1 MSANSEYLSS
11 FRPRFRQPSAAD
23 LCTTVPCMTTDQT
36 NEQVMEVF
44 GQHRDL
50 VSLPVVEGR
59 QPIGLINRNIFLSQ
73 MSKPF
78 RMELYGRKSCIA
90 FMDKE
95 PLIVDA
101 ALDIEALTFKTVECG
116 EKALSDGFI
125 ITHEGAF
132 IGVGSGLQLMRV
144 VADMQASR
152 NRQVM
157 HSIEYASVI
166 QQSTLRSSL
175 EALARVCPGAHLVWE
190 PRDVVGGDFYQ
201 FSTEPDG
208 WFATVADC
216 TGHGVP
222 GAFMTLIA
230 STSLNQ
236 AIKQHGARDPA
247 QLLGSVNRSIKQ
259 MLGQQDAQEGTERSN
274 DGMDA
279 ACFWFEP
286 AQGRLV
292 FAGARLS
299 LFLVRPGA
307 DAVEIIE
314 GQRKGVGY
322 VDSDFDFVW
331 NNQELIL
338 PPGTLVFVSTDGLI
352 DQVGGP
358 RAIALGKR
366 RVRELLFEQRER
378 TPAEINRAVLDALE
392 QWQGQGDH
400 HRRDDLTFFCFRT

>member
-1 MSANSEYLSS
+1 MLRSTEYLSG

-23 LCTTVPCMTTDQT
+23 LCSAVPSMTADQT
-36 NEQVMEVF
+36 NEQVMEMFVR
-44 GQHRDL
+44 HRDL
-50 VSLPVVEGR
+50 VSLPVLEGG

-78 RMELYGRKSCIA
+78 RNELYGRKSCIA

-95 PLIVDA
+95 PLVVDA
-101 ALDIEALTFKTVECG
+101 SLDIEALTFKTVEHG

-125 ITHEGAF
+125 ITRDGAF
-132 IGVGSGLQLMRV
+132 AGVGHGLQLMRA
-144 VADMQASR
+144 VADIQAAR

-166 QQSTLRSSL
+166 QQSMLRGSRDV
-175 EALARVCPGAHLVWE
+175 LARACPDAHLVWE
-190 PRDVVGGDFYQ
+190 PRDVVGGDFYH
-201 FSTEPDG
+201 FSAEDDG

-230 STSLNQ
+230 STSLGQ
-236 AIKQHGARDPA
+236 AIRQHGARDPGL
-247 QLLGSVNRSIKQ
+247 LLGSVHRAIKR
-259 MLGQQDAQEGTERSN
+259 MLGQMDGQDGTPGSD

-286 AQGRLV
+286 AAGRLV
-292 FAGARLS
+292 FAGGRLS
-299 LFLVRPGA
+299 LLVLRP
-307 DAVEIIE
+307 DAAEAESIE
-314 GQRKGVGY
+314 GQRKGIGY
-322 VDSDFDFVW
+322 VDSDFDFAWQNREVR
-331 NNQELIL
+331 L
-338 PPGTLVFVSTDGLI
+338 PPGTLVFASTDGLF

-366 RVRELLFEQRER
+366 RVRELLAAQQGRAPEEVG
-378 TPAEINRAVLDALE
+378 RAVGDALRA
-392 QWQGQGDH
+392 WQGDH

>member
-1 MSANSEYLSS
+1 MSATPEYLSG

-23 LCTTVPCMTTDQT
+23 LCNAVPCLTADQT

-50 VSLPVVEGR
+50 VSLPVVEGA

-95 PLIVDA
+95 PLIVEST
-101 ALDIEALTFKTVECG
+101 LDIEALTFRTVECG
-116 EKALSDGFI
+116 EKAMSDGFI
-125 ITHEGAF
+125 ITERGAYA
-132 IGVGSGLQLMRV
+132 GVGHGLQLMRV
-144 VADMQASR
+144 VADMQAAR
-152 NRQVM
+152 NQQIM
-157 HSIEYASVI
+157 HSIDYASVI
-166 QQSTLRSSL
+166 QRSTLRSSL
-175 EALARVCPGAHLVWE
+175 DALARVCPGAHLVWE

-201 FSTEPDG
+201 FSTEGEG

-230 STSLNQ
+230 STNLGQ
-236 AIKQHGARDPA
+236 AIKQHGPRDPA
-247 QLLGSVNRSIKQ
+247 LLLGSVNRSIKQ
-259 MLGQQDAQEGTERSN
+259 MLGQLDGQDATPGSD

-292 FAGARLS
+292 FAGARLA
-299 LFLVRPGA
+299 LMLVRPGA
-307 DAVEIIE
+307 GEVDVVE
-314 GQRKGVGY
+314 GQRTGVGY
-322 VDSDFDFVW
+322 VDSAFDHRW
-331 NNQELIL
+331 TNQEVLL
-338 PPGTLVFVSTDGLI
+338 PPGTLVFITTDGLI

-366 RVRELLFEQRER
+366 RLRELLYEHRHG
-378 TPAEINRAVLDALE
+378 TPAEINQRVLDALRD
-392 QWQGQGDH
+392 WQGEQ

>member
-1 MSANSEYLSS
+1 MSANSEYLSG

-23 LCTTVPCMTTDQT
+23 LCNVVPCMTADQT
-36 NEQVMEVF
+36 NEQVMDVF
-44 GQHRDL
+44 GRHREL
-50 VSLPVVEGR
+50 VSLPVVEGT

-73 MSKPF
+73 MSKQF

-95 PLIVDA
+95 PLIVEA
-101 ALDIEALTFKTVECG
+101 SLDIEALTFKTVECG
-116 EKALSDGFI
+116 EKAMSDGFI
-125 ITHEGAF
+125 ITHQGAYA
-132 IGVGSGLQLMRV
+132 GVGHGLQLMRV
-144 VADMQASR
+144 VADMQAAR
-152 NRQVM
+152 NRQIM

-166 QQSTLRSSL
+166 QRSTLRSSL
-175 EALARVCPGAHLVWE
+175 DTLARVCPGAHMVWE

-201 FSTEPDG
+201 FSAEPDG
-208 WFATVADC
+208 WSATVADC

-230 STSLNQ
+230 STNLSQ
-236 AIKQHGARDPA
+236 AIKQHGPRDPA
-247 QLLGSVNRSIKQ
+247 ALLGSVNRSIKQ
-259 MLGQQDAQEGTERSN
+259 MLGQLDGKDATPGSD

-286 AQGRLV
+286 AHGRLV

-299 LFLVRPGA
+299 LLLVRPGG
-307 DAVEIIE
+307 DAAEIVE

-322 VDSDFDFVW
+322 VDSDFDYAW
-331 NNQELIL
+331 TNQELL
-338 PPGTLVFVSTDGLI
+338 LEPGTLVFITTDGLI

-366 RVRELLFEQRER
+366 RVRELLFELREQ
-378 TPAEINRAVLDALE
+378 TPAQINQAVHDALTS
-392 QWQGQGDH
+392 WQGEH

>member
-1 MSANSEYLSS
+1 MPETSEYLSD
-11 FRPRFRQPSAAD
+11 FRPRFRQPCAAD
-23 LCTTVPCMTTDQT
+23 LCTAVPCMTTEET
-36 NEQVMEVF
+36 NEKVMEVF
-44 GQHRDL
+44 NRHREL
-50 VSLPVVEGR
+50 VSLPVLEAG

-78 RMELYGRKSCIA
+78 RVELYGRKSCIA
-90 FMDKE
+90 FMDKD
-95 PLIVDA
+95 PLVVDA
-101 ALDIEALTFKTVECG
+101 TLDLEALTFKTVEYG

-125 ITHEGAF
+125 ITRDGEFA
-132 IGVGSGLQLMRV
+132 GVGNGLQLMRA
-144 VADMQASR
+144 VADLQASR

-166 QQSTLRSSL
+166 QRSTLRSSL
-175 EALARVCPGAHLVWE
+175 DALARACPEAHLVWE

-201 FSTEPDG
+201 FSTAQGG

-230 STSLNQ
+230 SSSLTQ
-236 AIKQHGARDPA
+236 AIEQHGARDPA
-247 QLLGSVNRSIKQ
+247 RLLGSVNRSIKQ
-259 MLGQQDAQEGTERSN
+259 MLGQMDGHDETPGSD

-299 LFLVRPGA
+299 LFVLRPGA
-307 DAVEIIE
+307 DAVDVVE

-322 VDSDFDFVW
+322 MDSEFDFSW
-331 NNQELIL
+331 HNQELLL
-338 PPGTLVFVSTDGLI
+338 PAGTLVFVSTDGLI

-366 RVRELLFEQRER
+366 RVRELLLEQRER
-378 TPAEINRAVLDALE
+378 SAAQVNQAVLDAL
-392 QWQGQGDH
+392 QAWQGEH